1 MDLNEE
7 IAKVAYELFERDGR
21 QDGRDKEHW
30 FEAEAIVK
38 SRRAAEEK
46 KAETRKAVPVS
57 TPQKAITGKTQG
69 EGKQKEA
76 APKSATPSVA
86 SRAKKTVVKERAK

>member
-38 SRRAAEEK
+38 SRRAAEHK

-57 TPQKAITGKTQG
+57 TPQKAITGKTRG
-69 EGKQKEA
+69 AGKPKEA
-76 APKSATPSVA
+76 APKGATPSA
-86 SRAKKTVVKERAK
+86 SARAGKSAVKQRAK